1 MYTQQTKHNVYN
13 FVLGI
18 LIIAMV
24 LLVNTISSSHF
35 YFMSHVSWAV
45 SIPRQCLMSSWLH
58 LIWASDWSVQP
69 PLPCDWSLSHYSHWR
84 PGGQLTQWCLG
95 PILSAERSEKCY
107 PISHR
112 GAIIR
117 EKVGDI
123 NTAIN
128 RSLWPAIRTDTSFQ
142 CTSVT
147 SVQCGLQKIAD
158 DISMHQYIGPAIVI
172 ALL

>member
-35 YFMSHVSWAV
+35 YFMSHVSW
-45 SIPRQCLMSSWLH
+45 Q
-58 LIWASDWSVQP
+58 WASPGNVSCPHSCISSELLIGQF
-69 PLPCDWSLSHYSHWR
+69 SLLSPVIGHYSHWR

>member
-45 SIPRQCLMSSWLH
+45 SIPRQCLMSSWLSSEL
-58 LIWASDWSVQP
+58 LIGQF
-69 PLPCDWSLSHYSHWR
+69 SLLSPVIGHYSHWR